1 MVIYENGSL
10 MMSCGLAYKAIYG
23 DLNTKDEVSYK
34 RACSVEQQTIS
45 SVQTVLEDRLS
56 DKYI

>member
-1 MVIYENGSL
+1 

-34 RACSVEQQTIS
+34 RACSVEQQAIS